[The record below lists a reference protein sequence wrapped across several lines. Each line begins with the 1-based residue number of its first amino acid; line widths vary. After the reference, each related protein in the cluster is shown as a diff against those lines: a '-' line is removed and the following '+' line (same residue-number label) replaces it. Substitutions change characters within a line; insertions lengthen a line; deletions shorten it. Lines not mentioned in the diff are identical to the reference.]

1 MRDDYQLTEKEIK
14 VVEPYLLPVYGVG
27 DTQEIVMELSMD
39 KKIAGF
45 SVAES
50 NKLRKA
56 IAKKNKEL
64 QQKMKQT
71 FFEKG
76 KKIGTSDNL
85 LNYIWKEVVG
95 KQLG

>member
-1 MRDDYQLTEKEIK
+1 MREDYHLTEEEIK

-39 KKIAGF
+39 EHITDF
-45 SVAES
+45 NVAES
-50 NKLRKA
+50 NKLRKS
-56 IAKKNKEL
+56 ISKKDKEL

-71 FFEKG
+71 FFMKG
-76 KKIGTSDNL
+76 HEIGTSDNL
-85 LNYIWKEVVG
+85 LNYIWNEVVG

>member
-1 MRDDYQLTEKEIK
+1 MRGDYHLSEDEIK
-14 VVEPYLLPVYGVG
+14 TVEPYLLPVYGVG

-39 KKIAGF
+39 KNIAGF
-45 SVAES
+45 NVAEA

-76 KKIGTSDNL
+76 HEIGTSDNL
-85 LNYIWKEVVG
+85 LNYIWNEVVG